1 MLGLTER
8 QMEETSTRPRDSP
21 GGDSWSLPTLRPSI
35 LLAGV
40 NHLMTRFDHG
50 VPAAAN
56 PECKHVSSMSWR
68 GVTAEPG
75 TQEGP
80 TRATVAGIEGY
91 DAGTSSA
98 FNYITS

>member
-1 MLGLTER
+1 MLGLTES
-8 QMEETSTRPRDSP
+8 QMEETSTRARDSP
-21 GGDSWSLPTLRPSI
+21 GGDSWTLPTLRPSI

-68 GVTAEPG
+68 GVR
-75 TQEGP
+75 
-80 TRATVAGIEGY
+80 RA
-91 DAGTSSA
+91 
-98 FNYITS
+98 